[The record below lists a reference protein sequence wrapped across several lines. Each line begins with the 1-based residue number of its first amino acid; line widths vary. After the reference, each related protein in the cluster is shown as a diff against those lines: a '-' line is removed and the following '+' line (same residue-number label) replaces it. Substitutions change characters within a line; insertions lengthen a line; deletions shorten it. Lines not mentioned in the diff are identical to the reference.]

1 MGFEGFVARRYL
13 TARRKQAFISVITFI
28 SALGITIGVAAL
40 IIAVALIT
48 GFQEDV
54 QDKILSATS
63 HLMISDLSG
72 DSLPGHAEMAET
84 IRAMPGVSSVSP
96 VVLGMVLVNGPL
108 KAQPA
113 MVKGMDLELERKQSP
128 WLAKLE
134 TGSLPA
140 AGGRD
145 GILLGHDLAYA
156 LGAGIGDTVRVLSSS
171 SRMSPLGMLPKL
183 KPFRVSGIFSTG
195 LYEFDSGTAIVPLAT
210 AQKWFDMS
218 GRVSYLQVMI
228 KDVFAAPAFK
238 EMLRA
243 KLPPVVF
250 VTTWAELNKSLFSAL
265 KLEKTIIFLTIALIV
280 IVAALNIIA
289 TLILMV
295 MEKTRDIGILMS
307 LGATPGEIR
316 RIFFLQGSMI
326 GLTGTFLG
334 AGLGLGWC
342 WLANALKLIRVP
354 VDIYQISHVPFHIRP
369 ADLALILGVAL
380 AVSFLSTLFPS
391 RRAAK
396 VDPVVALKYE

>member
-13 TARRKQAFISVITFI
+13 TARRKQAFVSVITFI

-54 QDKILSATS
+54 QAKILSATS
-63 HLMISDLSG
+63 HLMVSDVSG
-72 DSLPGHAEMAET
+72 GSLADHAAMAET
-84 IRAMPGVSSVSP
+84 IRGLDGVVSVSP
-96 VVLGMVLVNGPL
+96 VALNMVLLVGPL
-108 KAQPA
+108 KTQPA
-113 MVKGMDLELERKQSP
+113 MMKGMDLRLERTQSP

-134 TGSLPA
+134 SGTLPEE
-140 AGGRD
+140 GGRD

-156 LGAGIGDTVRVLSSS
+156 MGAGIGDVIRVLSSS
-171 SRMSPLGMLPKL
+171 SRMGPIGAVPKI
-183 KPFRVSGIFSTG
+183 KSFKVSGIFATG
-195 LYEFDSGTAIVPLAT
+195 LYEFDSGTAIIPLAV
-210 AQKWFDMS
+210 AQKWFDMV
-218 GRVSYLQVMI
+218 GGVSYLQVMI
-228 KDVFAAPAFK
+228 RDVFAAPAFK
-238 EMLRA
+238 ETLKA
-243 KLPPVVF
+243 KLPPLVY

-307 LGATPGEIR
+307 LGATPRHIQR
-316 RIFFLQGSMI
+316 VFFLQGSMI
-326 GLTGTFLG
+326 GVSGTILG
-334 AGLGLGWC
+334 TVLGLGWC
-342 WLANALKLIRVP
+342 LLANALKLIRVP
-354 VDIYQISHVPFHIRP
+354 VDIYQISYVPFHIKP
-369 ADLALILGVAL
+369 WDLALILGVAL
-380 AVSFLSTLFPS
+380 AVSLLSTLFPS